1 MADLESEKSAGQPS
15 AAEQQPEDST
25 VPEDGRGGIHLSCK
39 AFRGQEP
46 HALQEWLAEAGMP
59 NVRVRKKKP
68 WHYAFVTLEDETK
81 LKEQELFFK
90 KAKVQVNARQAA
102 KGAGKKR
109 PAEEDPNG
117 PSKKLKAEE
126 KIPVL
131 KELRERIKGSKKSFD
146 GDALEKSAPLMKW
159 DYKTQLQMKHGYVK
173 TAVRSITK
181 LAQKRCEKLGRA
193 PPSWCSKEW
202 SLASGAPQG
211 CCCPL
216 DPPIGAPE
224 GTLRWDGGR
233 PTTIR
238 LRFFNFNMANMAALD
253 PFVGMLGQFLAK
265 PFADAKKVDA
275 TFVALTEARFKMR
288 DFVQDQL
295 GDWRHNVPA
304 TPCSIETRSR
314 RIPRRRGI
322 RSPGAG
328 DGKNQGEMGRRK
340 GFSVEEEGAELEQKE
355 KDKSTPPLERMSQRK
370 AGSVLQAFVNHM
382 RELLQ
387 NLDEGSLVPDDS
399 VIGGVSAVK
408 YFHLQIKPAIGA
420 KSREAREI
428 YCLLQGIDLL
438 RSGKLD
444 QLGDLVAAR
453 AMAVHQS
460 VTDGGSW
467 RAAKHLEIRPLETG
481 TAANTSLIL
490 QARKFAKVS
499 DRAAGLTPTR
509 PWVPRPYGKGGK
521 DWHDEAF
528 LGTSIVR
535 EDGLRL
541 CFFGTH
547 FPMQRLQSV
556 LVSNKIDGSEKLM
569 AAKIEYARVLRE
581 VLCRAAAWDFGH
593 NTVIFVQGDLNSR
606 TVFDFHEVGSQAKDV
621 LLEVLKDTALMAA
634 MTSDLNLPKGRWH
647 EVVPF
652 SGVNEMPVTY
662 KVDPKVCVQRQITVG
677 DILNRVHDPAQP
689 PPSAKRTLTSV
700 HRNEFGM
707 EWGLKKDPAKVK
719 ASHFPAFTE
728 RVIYWAPDALSS
740 QMSWA
745 LPHGGYETLGHIDGS
760 RFFGSFTIGRD
771 PRGEVEVGFIL
782 KILPDGA
789 QVIGSIQEVPL
800 VPAPMQRLCAM
811 VSSLVAKS
819 SFPIYDRRES
829 CPPNAGKE
837 GQRKGVW
844 RTLLARVNPSN
855 EMLVMFQTTSLS
867 EEDRANF
874 VEPLL
879 PELEKL
885 GVTSVF
891 LQFNDEVTDA
901 ARPTALARRPGG
913 TPGCVTQVHGKPR
926 LEMPML
932 GLKLEVGP
940 LSFFNPNTTTCRFL
954 METALAFL
962 NLKKTEI
969 LLDIFCGIGTIG
981 LCAAHC
987 CEKVIGVDVVEE
999 NIEDVAAN
1007 AISNTEFLAGKAEEL
1022 VPKILG
1028 DMDPSKEARSW
1039 RGLHAAGFVKKCS
1052 AVIGGLGD

>member
-224 GTLRWDGGR
+224 GTLRG
-233 PTTIR
+233 
-238 LRFFNFNMANMAALD
+238 
-253 PFVGMLGQFLAK
+253 
-265 PFADAKKVDA
+265 
-275 TFVALTEARFKMR
+275 
-288 DFVQDQL
+288 
-295 GDWRHNVPA
+295 WR
-304 TPCSIETRSR
+304 
-314 RIPRRRGI
+314 
-322 RSPGAG
+322 
-328 DGKNQGEMGRRK
+328 
-340 GFSVEEEGAELEQKE
+340 
-355 KDKSTPPLERMSQRK
+355 
-370 AGSVLQAFVNHM
+370 
-382 RELLQ
+382 
-387 NLDEGSLVPDDS
+387 
-399 VIGGVSAVK
+399 
-408 YFHLQIKPAIGA
+408 
-420 KSREAREI
+420 
-428 YCLLQGIDLL
+428 
-438 RSGKLD
+438 
-444 QLGDLVAAR
+444 
-453 AMAVHQS
+453 
-460 VTDGGSW
+460 
-467 RAAKHLEIRPLETG
+467 
-481 TAANTSLIL
+481 
-490 QARKFAKVS
+490 
-499 DRAAGLTPTR
+499 
-509 PWVPRPYGKGGK
+509 
-521 DWHDEAF
+521 
-528 LGTSIVR
+528 
-535 EDGLRL
+535 
-541 CFFGTH
+541 
-547 FPMQRLQSV
+547 
-556 LVSNKIDGSEKLM
+556 NKCE
-569 AAKIEYARVLRE
+569 
-581 VLCRAAAWDFGH
+581 
-593 NTVIFVQGDLNSR
+593 
-606 TVFDFHEVGSQAKDV
+606 
-621 LLEVLKDTALMAA
+621 
-634 MTSDLNLPKGRWH
+634 
-647 EVVPF
+647 
-652 SGVNEMPVTY
+652 
-662 KVDPKVCVQRQITVG
+662 
-677 DILNRVHDPAQP
+677 
-689 PPSAKRTLTSV
+689 
-700 HRNEFGM
+700 
-707 EWGLKKDPAKVK
+707 
-719 ASHFPAFTE
+719 
-728 RVIYWAPDALSS
+728 
-740 QMSWA
+740 
-745 LPHGGYETLGHIDGS
+745 
-760 RFFGSFTIGRD
+760 FTIGRD

-819 SFPIYDRRES
+819 SFPIYDRR
-829 CPPNAGKE
+829 E

-901 ARPTALARRPGG
+901 ARPTAL
-913 TPGCVTQVHGKPR
+913 VTQVHGKPR

-999 NIEDVAAN
+999 NIEDARRNAEQN

-1052 AVIGGLGD
+1052 AVIGGLCGYSRTFWQVVTFPYRSLRFEPPLMSWVFNIFRRPGQWNSFDGLDLVRLEMFHICLNMLRWGISTTPSSSGDRCVQLALRTPPPPRCSCSDPGRMP

>member
-224 GTLRWDGGR
+224 GTLRG
-233 PTTIR
+233 
-238 LRFFNFNMANMAALD
+238 
-253 PFVGMLGQFLAK
+253 
-265 PFADAKKVDA
+265 
-275 TFVALTEARFKMR
+275 
-288 DFVQDQL
+288 
-295 GDWRHNVPA
+295 WR
-304 TPCSIETRSR
+304 
-314 RIPRRRGI
+314 
-322 RSPGAG
+322 
-328 DGKNQGEMGRRK
+328 
-340 GFSVEEEGAELEQKE
+340 
-355 KDKSTPPLERMSQRK
+355 
-370 AGSVLQAFVNHM
+370 
-382 RELLQ
+382 
-387 NLDEGSLVPDDS
+387 
-399 VIGGVSAVK
+399 
-408 YFHLQIKPAIGA
+408 
-420 KSREAREI
+420 
-428 YCLLQGIDLL
+428 
-438 RSGKLD
+438 
-444 QLGDLVAAR
+444 
-453 AMAVHQS
+453 
-460 VTDGGSW
+460 
-467 RAAKHLEIRPLETG
+467 
-481 TAANTSLIL
+481 
-490 QARKFAKVS
+490 
-499 DRAAGLTPTR
+499 
-509 PWVPRPYGKGGK
+509 
-521 DWHDEAF
+521 
-528 LGTSIVR
+528 
-535 EDGLRL
+535 
-541 CFFGTH
+541 
-547 FPMQRLQSV
+547 
-556 LVSNKIDGSEKLM
+556 NKCE
-569 AAKIEYARVLRE
+569 
-581 VLCRAAAWDFGH
+581 
-593 NTVIFVQGDLNSR
+593 
-606 TVFDFHEVGSQAKDV
+606 
-621 LLEVLKDTALMAA
+621 
-634 MTSDLNLPKGRWH
+634 
-647 EVVPF
+647 
-652 SGVNEMPVTY
+652 
-662 KVDPKVCVQRQITVG
+662 
-677 DILNRVHDPAQP
+677 
-689 PPSAKRTLTSV
+689 
-700 HRNEFGM
+700 
-707 EWGLKKDPAKVK
+707 
-719 ASHFPAFTE
+719 
-728 RVIYWAPDALSS
+728 
-740 QMSWA
+740 
-745 LPHGGYETLGHIDGS
+745 
-760 RFFGSFTIGRD
+760 FTIGRD

-819 SFPIYDRRES
+819 SFPIYDRR
-829 CPPNAGKE
+829 E

-901 ARPTALARRPGG
+901 ARPTAL
-913 TPGCVTQVHGKPR
+913 VTQVHGKPR

-999 NIEDVAAN
+999 NIEDARRNAEQN

-1028 DMDPSKEARSW
+1028 DMDPSKEVVAVVDPSRA
-1039 RGLHAAGFVKKCS
+1039 GLHPRLVEILRGRLQVSRIVYISCNADSMAEDIAKLGSSTEEEADDFIPTR
-1052 AVIGGLGD
+1052 AVAVDSFPQTVHVEVIALVERASRVPERPVPSRTCKTHRARISKRPETEPELEAS

>member
-224 GTLRWDGGR
+224 GTLRG
-233 PTTIR
+233 
-238 LRFFNFNMANMAALD
+238 
-253 PFVGMLGQFLAK
+253 
-265 PFADAKKVDA
+265 
-275 TFVALTEARFKMR
+275 
-288 DFVQDQL
+288 
-295 GDWRHNVPA
+295 WR
-304 TPCSIETRSR
+304 
-314 RIPRRRGI
+314 
-322 RSPGAG
+322 
-328 DGKNQGEMGRRK
+328 
-340 GFSVEEEGAELEQKE
+340 
-355 KDKSTPPLERMSQRK
+355 
-370 AGSVLQAFVNHM
+370 
-382 RELLQ
+382 
-387 NLDEGSLVPDDS
+387 
-399 VIGGVSAVK
+399 
-408 YFHLQIKPAIGA
+408 
-420 KSREAREI
+420 
-428 YCLLQGIDLL
+428 
-438 RSGKLD
+438 
-444 QLGDLVAAR
+444 
-453 AMAVHQS
+453 
-460 VTDGGSW
+460 
-467 RAAKHLEIRPLETG
+467 
-481 TAANTSLIL
+481 
-490 QARKFAKVS
+490 
-499 DRAAGLTPTR
+499 
-509 PWVPRPYGKGGK
+509 
-521 DWHDEAF
+521 
-528 LGTSIVR
+528 
-535 EDGLRL
+535 
-541 CFFGTH
+541 
-547 FPMQRLQSV
+547 
-556 LVSNKIDGSEKLM
+556 NKCE
-569 AAKIEYARVLRE
+569 
-581 VLCRAAAWDFGH
+581 
-593 NTVIFVQGDLNSR
+593 
-606 TVFDFHEVGSQAKDV
+606 
-621 LLEVLKDTALMAA
+621 
-634 MTSDLNLPKGRWH
+634 
-647 EVVPF
+647 
-652 SGVNEMPVTY
+652 
-662 KVDPKVCVQRQITVG
+662 
-677 DILNRVHDPAQP
+677 
-689 PPSAKRTLTSV
+689 
-700 HRNEFGM
+700 
-707 EWGLKKDPAKVK
+707 
-719 ASHFPAFTE
+719 
-728 RVIYWAPDALSS
+728 
-740 QMSWA
+740 
-745 LPHGGYETLGHIDGS
+745 
-760 RFFGSFTIGRD
+760 FTIGRD

-819 SFPIYDRRES
+819 SFPIYDRR
-829 CPPNAGKE
+829 E

-901 ARPTALARRPGG
+901 ARPTAL
-913 TPGCVTQVHGKPR
+913 VTQVHGKPR

-999 NIEDVAAN
+999 NIEDVAAVAVGGAVMAVRQTWAVGEDARRNAEQN

-1028 DMDPSKEARSW
+1028 DMDPSKEVVAVVDPSRA
-1039 RGLHAAGFVKKCS
+1039 GLHPRLVEILRGRLQVSRIVYISCNADSMAEDIAKLGSSTEEEADDFIPTR
-1052 AVIGGLGD
+1052 AVAVDSFPQTVHVEVIALVERASRVPERISKRPETEPELEAS